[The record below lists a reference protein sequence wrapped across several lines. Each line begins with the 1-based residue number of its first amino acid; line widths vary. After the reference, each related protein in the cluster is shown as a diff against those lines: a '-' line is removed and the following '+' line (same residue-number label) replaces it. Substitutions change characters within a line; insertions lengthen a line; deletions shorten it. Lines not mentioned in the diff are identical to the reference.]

1 VRGAAIETEALTR
14 HFEGR
19 VAVDGLTL
27 SVPRGTVLG
36 FLGPNGAGKTTT
48 VRMLS
53 GLIAPTS
60 GRARVAGYAVGEGS
74 DRIRAKVGVLTEA
87 PGLYDRL
94 TARENLALYAELHG
108 LRRPDALARA
118 EQYLGRVDLLD
129 RAREKVGGFSK
140 GMRQRLAIAR
150 ALLHEPEV
158 VFLDEPTS
166 GLDPEAARAIRLLVQ
181 ELRARGVTIVLA
193 THNLAEAEALSD
205 QVVVFKT
212 RLLAQGTPAELRARL
227 AGRGTRVHV
236 GPLSP
241 EREASLRAALAAW
254 APAREVALEG
264 GVLDVGLDS
273 PEADNAAL
281 VALLVAHAVPVTWV
295 EPRTVSLEAVYLRLV
310 EAAR

>member
-1 VRGAAIETEALTR
+1 MHGAAIETEALTR

-48 VRMLS
+48 VRMLG

-60 GRARVAGYAVGEGS
+60 GRARVAGLEVGAGS
-74 DRIRAKVGVLTEA
+74 AHIRAKVGVLTET
-87 PGLYDRL
+87 PGLYERL
-94 TARENLALYAELHG
+94 TARENLALYGELHG
-108 LRRPDALARA
+108 LRRKDALARA

-166 GLDPEAARAIRLLVQ
+166 GLDPEAARAIRVLVH
-181 ELRARGVTIVLA
+181 ELRARGATIVLA
-193 THNLAEAEALSD
+193 THNLAEAEQLSD

-212 RLLAQGTPAELRARL
+212 RLLAQGTPAELRTRL

-241 EREASLRAALAAW
+241 EREAVVRAALAAW
-254 APAREVALEG
+254 APAREVTLDG
-264 GVLDVGLDS
+264 GVLDVGLEA
-273 PEADNAAL
+273 PEHDNAAL

-295 EPRTVSLEAVYLRLV
+295 EPRTVSLETVYLRLV

>member
-1 VRGAAIETEALTR
+1 VHGAAIETEALTR

-48 VRMLS
+48 VRMLA

-108 LRRPDALARA
+108 LRRQDALARA

-241 EREASLRAALAAW
+241 EREAAVRAALLGW